1 MYCSLSRRS
10 GTRQLRAATAAH
22 HKEIV
27 QSSCSMQ
34 QQTMDRA
41 GNSVR
46 EWSVHDACCHAMMT
60 CGGTQKLKMHR
71 DYVEIEETI
80 PCNACPLCFMP
91 CTYGASLLLY
101 VSYLAVIRTRHA
113 VESEIRPAWTRPGFP
128 SRLCPRR
135 ISQLC
140 SERGAAPPPERCGPA
155 TCVHSEIFAA
165 APDLLCRRPAW
176 DLVASPALRFP
187 TSTTRSKASTL
198 TPQTVRMTALT
209 APLLLAGPGRT
220 RTLAMATWHGAW
232 NMLPPSIRSSLWPLP
247 AVSRILICLLARSRR
262 LLASSRCSRAGCAC
276 VMSPATKGASI

>member
-1 MYCSLSRRS
+1 MCCVPDRRRLPAECGAS
-10 GTRQLRAATAAH
+10 GLLPAHLPPCTLAEPVDHTSPAAETAPRAEAV
-22 HKEIV
+22 ER
-27 QSSCSMQ
+27 
-34 QQTMDRA
+34 RA
-41 GNSVR
+41 
-46 EWSVHDACCHAMMT
+46 
-60 CGGTQKLKMHR
+60 L
-71 DYVEIEETI
+71 

-101 VSYLAVIRTRHA
+101 VSYLAVIRARHA
-113 VESEIRPAWTRPGFP
+113 VESEIRPPV
-128 SRLCPRR
+128 SRLASASGASASYAQREGLHPRLNAVVPLHVYILR
-135 ISQLC
+135 YL
-140 SERGAAPPPERCGPA
+140 PPRL
-155 TCVHSEIFAA
+155 TF
-165 APDLLCRRPAW
+165 CRRPAW

-276 VMSPATKGASI
+276 VTSPATKGASI

>member
-1 MYCSLSRRS
+1 
-10 GTRQLRAATAAH
+10 
-22 HKEIV
+22 
-27 QSSCSMQ
+27 
-34 QQTMDRA
+34 MDRA

-140 SERGAAPPPERCGPA
+140 SEWLHPRLNAVVPLHVYILRYLPPRL
-155 TCVHSEIFAA
+155 TF
-165 APDLLCRRPAW
+165 CRRPAW

-276 VMSPATKGASI
+276 VTSPATKGASI